1 MEQKRESL
9 PERHEKK
16 YWINRGDLLTL
27 RQKLDPVLK
36 HDSHANEDGN
46 YHIRSLYFDD
56 IYNSAYY
63 DKVEGN
69 ADRDKY
75 RIRIY
80 NLSDEVIFLERKRKA
95 GSLIQKSACR
105 ITREL
110 AQALIDRNPTPLLK
124 TDNALLLDMYVQMRT
139 KLLHPVVLVD
149 YVREAYIH
157 PIENTRIT
165 FDKQLA
171 TCPGSTDLFNKRLLT
186 LSPVKDEREILEIKY
201 DRHLPD
207 FIAKLIGGT
216 PAEYTAISKYVLCRS
231 FEPLGGQ

>member
-1 MEQKRESL
+1 MEQKRERL

-16 YWINRGDLLTL
+16 YWINRGDMLALKS
-27 RQKLDPVLK
+27 RLDKVLK
-36 HDSHANEDGN
+36 HDQHTDAEGN
-46 YHIRSLYFDD
+46 YFIRSLYFDD
-56 IYNSAYY
+56 IYNNAYY

-95 GSLIQKSACR
+95 GNLIQKSACR
-105 ITREL
+105 ITKDL
-110 AQALIDRNPTPLLK
+110 ALALMDSNPTPLLK
-124 TDNALLLDMYVQMRT
+124 TDNVLLHEMYVQMRT
-139 KLLHPVVLVD
+139 ALLRPIVLVD
-149 YVREAYIH
+149 YLREAYVH

-171 TCPGSTDLFNKRLLT
+171 TCPGSIDLFNDKLLT
-186 LSPVKDEREILEIKY
+186 ISPKSDDREILEIKY
-201 DRHLPD
+201 DRYLPD
-207 FIAKLIGGT
+207 FIGKLMGGI